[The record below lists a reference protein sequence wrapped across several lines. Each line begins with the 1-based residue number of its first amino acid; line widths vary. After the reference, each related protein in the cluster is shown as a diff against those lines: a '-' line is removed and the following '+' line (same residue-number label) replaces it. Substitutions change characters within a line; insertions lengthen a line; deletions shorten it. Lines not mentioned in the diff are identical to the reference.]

1 MIRPHRTHPLWY
13 AFILHRVSGAL
24 LALFLPAH
32 FWVLSMALNEAA
44 RLWINGLE
52 AVKRKIG
59 LRQVI
64 DLSATPFFLK
74 G

>member
-32 FWVLSMALNEAA
+32 FYVLALALTDPRQLA
-44 RLWINGLE
+44 GFLE
-52 AVKRKIG
+52 LAPALSICE
-59 LRQVI
+59 I
-64 DLSATPFFLK
+64 DPQGVQL
-74 G
+74 

>member
-44 RLWINGLE
+44 RLDAEYDDGRLRGLIE
-52 AVKRKIG
+52 NDGWA
-59 LRQVI
+59 
-64 DLSATPFFLK
+64 
-74 G
+74 